1 MAYRSKTGKRPDE
14 AASKSSHSYV
24 INDPDVKEFL
34 DKCNLPRR
42 AEEVD
47 LEKCSG
53 LVQHLPPENKAAPI
67 SHIIAVDGGYTEV
80 TVQAE
85 FPSAKMAFFQ
95 FGALFFSVK
104 DLDNLDN
111 QPFIDPED
119 ISNLRNIQRLKLA
132 IPVKNISY
140 ADEATLTHSVR
151 RALYE
156 FFCHQPEKNETFAE
170 TLKWLIF
177 EEFNQTQPQPNW
189 KLASCPNC
197 GRDDSKGVNVLLERS
212 NIASD
217 YTFSC
222 PNCAKKIYITDVM
235 RLHEA
240 IDDELGAGGVLGYLT
255 TTLEQILLVHLF
267 RLILKTKPELMTK
280 CLFIKDGP
288 LAFFGQTANL
298 HRPMRALIAFLKN
311 NYNVFLA
318 GIEKSGAFVDHAHE
332 IAEKLPQSRVLLLD
346 NEYIYKYIIP
356 GKGNESEPYGR
367 STYYGKKLI
376 FKTSQ
381 GQVYVASL
389 PSTHFPAEPDSASAE
404 HYLNLHTVLFYLEK
418 LRCDMYD
425 NSLLPVALA
434 NKLVSLSN
442 HPSQKILQQFAR
454 VLAEQ
459 TKPPTS

>member
-14 AASKSSHSYV
+14 AASKSSHSHV
-24 INDPDVKEFL
+24 INDPDVQKFL
-34 DKCNLPRR
+34 DKCKLPKR
-42 AEEVD
+42 AGEVE
-47 LEKCSG
+47 LENYSG
-53 LVQHLPPENKAAPI
+53 LVQWSLSKEVANI

-80 TVQAE
+80 IVQAE
-85 FPSAKMAFFQ
+85 FPSAIMAFFQ
-95 FGALFFSVK
+95 LGALFFSVK
-104 DLDNLDN
+104 DLENLGH

-119 ISNLRNIQRLKLA
+119 ISKLRNIQRLKLA

-140 ADEATLTHSVR
+140 AGEATLTHSFR
-151 RALYE
+151 RALYD
-156 FFCHQPEKNETFAE
+156 FFCQQPEDNETFAE
-170 TLKWLIF
+170 SLKWLIF
-177 EEFNQTQPQPNW
+177 EEFNGLPSDW
-189 KLASCPNC
+189 RLASCPNC
-197 GRDDSKGVNVLLERS
+197 GSDDPRGVNIILERAKMAR
-212 NIASD
+212 N

-222 PNCAKKIYITDVM
+222 PNCTKEIYITDVM
-235 RLHEA
+235 RLHEV
-240 IDDELGAGGVLGYLT
+240 IDDELGASGVLGYLT
-255 TTLEQILLVHLF
+255 TALEQIVLIHLI

-311 NYNVFLA
+311 QHSVFLA

-332 IAEKLPQSRVLLLD
+332 IAGKLPPGYVLLLN
-346 NEYIYKYIIP
+346 NEYIDKYIIA
-356 GKGNESEPYGR
+356 GKGDEARPYGR

-376 FKTSQ
+376 FRTSQ

-389 PSTHFPAEPDSASAE
+389 PSTHFPAKPDPADMK
-404 HYLNLHTVLFYLEK
+404 HYLNLHTVLFYLEQ

-442 HPSQKILQQFAR
+442 HPSQKILQQFAI
-454 VLAEQ
+454 
-459 TKPPTS
+459 KGIG

>member
-14 AASKSSHSYV
+14 AASKSSHSHV
-24 INDPDVKEFL
+24 INDPDVKKFL
-34 DKCNLPRR
+34 DKCGLPKR
-42 AEEVD
+42 AEEIN
-47 LEKCSG
+47 LENCPRLIRHS
-53 LVQHLPPENKAAPI
+53 PPESDPNI

-80 TVQAE
+80 TVRAE

-104 DLDNLDN
+104 DLDNLDH

-119 ISNLRNIQRLKLA
+119 ISKLRNIQRLKLA
-132 IPVKNISY
+132 IPVKNIAY

-156 FFCHQPEKNETFAE
+156 FFCQQPEKNETFAE

-197 GRDDSKGVNVLLERS
+197 GRNDSKGVNVLLERS
-212 NIASD
+212 KMVSD
-217 YTFSC
+217 YTFYC

-255 TTLEQILLVHLF
+255 TTLEQILLVHLI

-280 CLFIKDGP
+280 WLFIKDGP

-311 NYNVFLA
+311 SYDVFLA

-332 IAEKLPQSRVLLLD
+332 IAEKLPQSHILLLD

-389 PSTHFPAEPDSASAE
+389 PSTHFPAKPDSASTE

-442 HPSQKILQQFAR
+442 HPSQKILQQFA
-454 VLAEQ
+454 
-459 TKPPTS
+459 KSIS